1 MAVDQQNSLDHNR
14 TGTLWT
20 CFAHIITAVIGSG
33 VLSLAWSTAQ
43 LGWIA
48 GPVSM
53 LCFAVITYV
62 SSSLLSD
69 CYMSPNGRR
78 NSTYIDAVKAILG
91 EKQTYVC
98 GLLQYM
104 LLFGTGI
111 AYVITTSTSMRAIQR
126 SNCLHEKKSEAAS
139 CAYGD
144 SFYMLVFGAVQ
155 IFFSQIPDFHN
166 MEWLSIV
173 AATMSFSYSS
183 IGFAL
188 GLAQVIGNGW
198 IKGSITGTPIKTT
211 TQKVWKV
218 SQALGDIAF
227 AYPYS
232 IILLE
237 IQDTLKSPPPENR
250 TMKKASMGA
259 IVVTTF
265 FYLCCGCFGYA
276 AFGDETPGN
285 LLGGIGLSQPYWL
298 IDFANAC
305 IIVHLVGAYQVYSQP
320 IFALV
325 ERLLAEQYPS
335 NGFIN
340 KYYEINVPLFPRLNL
355 NAFRLCF
362 RTTYVILTTGFA
374 MLIPYFN
381 QVLGVLGA
389 LNFWP
394 LAIYFPV
401 KMYIEQRKIE
411 NWTRKWILLQILSV
425 LCFFVTVFA
434 LVGSIQGLLR
444 PKLSGDIVMVVFNEK
459 KELYVRQ

>member
-1 MAVDQQNSLDHNR
+1 MAVDQQHSLDHNR

-53 LCFAVITYV
+53 LCFAVVTYV

-104 LLFGTGI
+104 ILFGTGI

-126 SNCLHEKKSEAAS
+126 LNCIHEKKSEAAS

-188 GLAQVIGNGW
+188 GLAQVI
-198 IKGSITGTPIKTT
+198 
-211 TQKVWKV
+211 
-218 SQALGDIAF
+218 
-227 AYPYS
+227 
-232 IILLE
+232 
-237 IQDTLKSPPPENR
+237 
-250 TMKKASMGA
+250 
-259 IVVTTF
+259 
-265 FYLCCGCFGYA
+265 

-285 LLGGIGLSQPYWL
+285 LLGGIGLTQPYWL

-305 IIVHLVGAYQVYSQP
+305 IIVHLVGAYQVFSQP

-325 ERLLAEQYPS
+325 ERFSAEQYP
-335 NGFIN
+335 NNDFIN
-340 KYYEINVPLFPRLNL
+340 KYYKIHVPLFPSLGIAGRLEFL
-355 NAFRLCF
+355 AFGH
-362 RTTYVILTTGFA
+362 I
-374 MLIPYFN
+374 
-381 QVLGVLGA
+381 
-389 LNFWP
+389 
-394 LAIYFPV
+394 FPCEDV
-401 KMYIEQRKIE
+401 HCAEKDRELDKKMDSSSDFECPSSSSRPGKEKIDDF
-411 NWTRKWILLQILSV
+411 L
-425 LCFFVTVFA
+425 
-434 LVGSIQGLLR
+434 
-444 PKLSGDIVMVVFNEK
+444 
-459 KELYVRQ
+459 